1 MQHLNLLI
9 SHLKRKEA
17 KIVKRTKCLKRWRW
31 RKLQRVLD
39 KLKEL
44 GKIEAH
50 LSEVSASLASIE
62 EKVSR
67 LDEDVQDLK
76 QKTNRVEKKAVRI

>member
-17 KIVKRTKCLKRWRW
+17 KTVKRTKCLKRWRW

-39 KLKEL
+39 KLKKL

-67 LDEDVQDLK
+67 LDEDVS
-76 QKTNRVEKKAVRI
+76 